1 MIVLG
6 IDPGTARL
14 GYGLLRK
21 RGSKLEHVEH
31 GCFETPK
38 GMPQA
43 ERLAALY
50 ASLEKLLDLHQPVM
64 VGVEKLFFQKNVKTA
79 MTVSEARGVVLL
91 AMRNR
96 ALLISEFTPM
106 QVKMAVTGY
115 GAADK
120 RQVQEM
126 VKRLLTLKEIPKP
139 DDAADALAIAYCAA
153 VHHTVQGVAVSGP
166 PVVLQ

>member
-21 RGSKLEHVEH
+21 KGSKLEHVAH
-31 GCFETPK
+31 GCLETLK
-38 GMPQA
+38 GLPQP
-43 ERLAALY
+43 ERLSILYTELGKLAGHHRPAL
-50 ASLEKLLDLHQPVM
+50 
-64 VGVEKLFFQKNVKTA
+64 VGVEKLFFQNNAKTA
-79 MTVSEARGVVLL
+79 MAVSEARGVVLL
-91 AMRNR
+91 AMRER
-96 ALLISEFTPM
+96 AMPISEFTPM
-106 QVKMAVTGY
+106 QVKLAVTGY

-126 VKRLLTLKEIPKP
+126 MRRLLGLRAIPKP

-153 VHHTVQGVAVSGP
+153 VSAGP
-166 PVVLQ
+166 AVLQ

>member
-21 RGSKLEHVEH
+21 TGSKLEHLEH

-38 GMPQA
+38 TMPQA
-43 ERLAALY
+43 ERLSFLHG
-50 ASLEKLLDLHQPVM
+50 KLGELIDRHGPELA
-64 VGVEKLFFQKNVKTA
+64 GVEKLFFQKNAKTA

-91 AMRNR
+91 AMRDR
-96 ALLISEFTPM
+96 KVRIAEFTPM
-106 QVKMAVTGY
+106 QVKMAISGH
-115 GAADK
+115 GGADK

-126 VKRLLTLKEIPKP
+126 VRRVLRLKEIPRP

-153 VHHTVQGVAVSGP
+153 VSGP
-166 PVVLQ
+166 PGVLQ

>member
-1 MIVLG
+1 MIILG

-21 RGSKLEHVEH
+21 DGSKLVHLEH

-43 ERLAALY
+43 ERLSSIY
-50 ASLEKLLDLHQPVM
+50 ASLETLIDRHQPVM
-64 VGVEKLFFQKNVKTA
+64 VGVEKLFFKKNVKTA

-96 ALLISEFTPM
+96 ALRIDEFTPM
-106 QVKMAVTGY
+106 QVKLAVTGY
-115 GAADK
+115 GSADK

-126 VKRLLTLKEIPKP
+126 VRRLLSLREIPRP
-139 DDAADALAIAYCAA
+139 DDAADALAIAYC
-153 VHHTVQGVAVSGP
+153 TAVSGSP
-166 PVVLQ
+166 GVIQ

>member
-14 GYGLLRK
+14 GYGVLRK
-21 RGSKLEHVEH
+21 DGTKLTHLTH
-31 GCFETPK
+31 GCLETPK
-38 GMPQA
+38 GMPQP
-43 ERLAALY
+43 ERLSYLHDALN
-50 ASLEKLLDLHQPVM
+50 ALISEHQPVH

-91 AMRNR
+91 AMQGSGM
-96 ALLISEFTPM
+96 AISEFTPM
-106 QVKMAVTGY
+106 QIKVAVTGY
-115 GAADK
+115 GGADK

-126 VKRLLTLKEIPKP
+126 VKRLLSLKEIPKP

-153 VHHTVQGVAVSGP
+153 VSMVDAKRRV
-166 PVVLQ
+166 

>member
-1 MIVLG
+1 MIILG

-21 RGSKLEHVEH
+21 TGSKLEHLEH

-38 GMPQA
+38 GMPQLDRLGSLYDA
-43 ERLAALY
+43 LEALIERLRP
-50 ASLEKLLDLHQPVM
+50 EM
-64 VGVEKLFFQKNVKTA
+64 VGVEKLFFEKNVKTA

-91 AMRNR
+91 AIRNR
-96 ALLISEFTPM
+96 SLKLAEFTPM

-126 VKRLLTLKEIPKP
+126 IRRLLTLREIPRP
-139 DDAADALAIAYCAA
+139 DDAADALAIAYC
-153 VHHTVQGVAVSGP
+153 TAVSGSFGM
-166 PVVLQ
+166 VQ

>member
-21 RGSKLEHVEH
+21 RGSKLEHVAH

-43 ERLAALY
+43 ERLSVLY
-50 ASLEKLLDLHQPVM
+50 AGLGKLIDLHQPAF
-64 VGVEKLFFQKNVKTA
+64 VGVEKLFFQKNAKTA

-91 AMRNR
+91 AMRER

-106 QVKMAVTGY
+106 QVKQAVTGY
-115 GAADK
+115 GAAGK

-126 VKRLLTLKEIPKP
+126 VRRLLALREIPRP

-153 VHHTVQGVAVSGP
+153 VTGHPAVVQ
-166 PVVLQ
+166 

>member
-21 RGSKLEHVEH
+21 TGPKIEHLAH

-43 ERLAALY
+43 ERLASLH
-50 ASLEKLLDLHQPVM
+50 ASLNRLIADRQPAL

-79 MTVSEARGVVLL
+79 MVVSEARGIILL
-91 AMRNR
+91 A
-96 ALLISEFTPM
+96 AQSAGLPISEYTPM
-106 QVKMAVTGY
+106 QVKVAVSGY
-115 GAADK
+115 GAAGK

-126 VKRLLTLKEIPKP
+126 VRRLLSLKDIPRP
-139 DDAADALAIAYCAA
+139 DDAADALAVAYCAA
-153 VHHTVQGVAVSGP
+153 VSMP
-166 PVVLQ
+166 PL